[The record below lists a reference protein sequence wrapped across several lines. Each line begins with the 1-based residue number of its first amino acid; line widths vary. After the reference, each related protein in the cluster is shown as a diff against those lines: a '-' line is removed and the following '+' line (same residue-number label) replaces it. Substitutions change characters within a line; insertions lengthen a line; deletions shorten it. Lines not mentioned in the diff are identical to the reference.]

1 MVNIQTLGEYS
12 DLYAPPFDGSPTT
25 TEQERGRGKG
35 KRQGRKGEKRKRK
48 RYDIHIHVK
57 RVDKKWRRKK
67 WRDRNKR

>member
-48 RYDIHIHVK
+48 RYDIHVK
-57 RVDKKWRRKK
+57 RVDKKMAKK
-67 WRDRNKR
+67 KMAG